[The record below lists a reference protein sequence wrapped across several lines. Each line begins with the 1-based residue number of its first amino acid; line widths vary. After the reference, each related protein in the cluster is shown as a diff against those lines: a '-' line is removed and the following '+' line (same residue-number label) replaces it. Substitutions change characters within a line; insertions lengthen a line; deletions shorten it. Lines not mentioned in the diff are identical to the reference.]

1 MNRSKKSAVLNLLI
15 WVLVVA
21 VAAACGWLG
30 ASLMGGL
37 DLPAGGI
44 WVLMAGLVG
53 GIFLQLILHEAGH
66 LVCGLATGYGFVSFR
81 IGSWMLIRRDG
92 KLRWCRFSLPG
103 TGGQCLLSPPPWRE
117 EGFPVF
123 AYNLGG
129 PAVNLITAALCGLG
143 CWLLGGTAPMAAA
156 ALAGIAV
163 AGLYLGLVNGI
174 PLKISG
180 MPNDGYNALHLG
192 KDTLTRRALWAQ
204 LAINAAQ
211 MEGKRLRDLPE
222 DWFRLPEDTGPRDP
236 LAGAVWVFRYN
247 RLVDE
252 GRYREAAELGKQLL
266 ENGRLAAL
274 HQYVLEADQGLFLLW
289 EGRTRE
295 GLDILHRREI
305 RAFCKQMKG
314 NPGTLLETYA
324 AALAAGKTREAGRL
338 RDKLIRS
345 MASWPYTGETETVRD
360 MLARTEE
367 ALCKSVTEPE
377 TELWHTEKDRN

>member
-30 ASLMGGL
+30 ASLMDGL

-129 PAVNLITAALCGLG
+129 PSVNLITAALCGLG
-143 CWLLGGTAPMAAA
+143 CWLLG
-156 ALAGIAV
+156 
-163 AGLYLGLVNGI
+163 
-174 PLKISG
+174 
-180 MPNDGYNALHLG
+180 
-192 KDTLTRRALWAQ
+192 AQ
-204 LAINAAQ
+204 PPW
-211 MEGKRLRDLPE
+211 RLRLWPE
-222 DWFRLPEDTGPRDP
+222 SRWRGCI
-236 LAGAVWVFRYN
+236 W
-247 RLVDE
+247 
-252 GRYREAAELGKQLL
+252 
-266 ENGRLAAL
+266 AL
-274 HQYVLEADQGLFLLW
+274 
-289 EGRTRE
+289 
-295 GLDILHRREI
+295 
-305 RAFCKQMKG
+305 
-314 NPGTLLETYA
+314 
-324 AALAAGKTREAGRL
+324 
-338 RDKLIRS
+338 
-345 MASWPYTGETETVRD
+345 
-360 MLARTEE
+360 
-367 ALCKSVTEPE
+367 
-377 TELWHTEKDRN
+377 